1 MYYFVPHLVLQFM
14 VMSFINVIFW
24 CFSIVSL
31 LVLYYILVLKSVFM
45 IEKSEMGFD
54 GVIIKS
60 TSSKESEKFQITSR

>member
-14 VMSFINVIFW
+14 VVSFINVIFW

-60 TSSKESEKFQITSR
+60 TSSKESENFQITSR

>member
-1 MYYFVPHLVLQFM
+1 
-14 VMSFINVIFW
+14 
-24 CFSIVSL
+24 
-31 LVLYYILVLKSVFM
+31 M

>member
-1 MYYFVPHLVLQFM
+1 M
-14 VMSFINVIFW
+14 VMSFIDVIFW

-54 GVIIKS
+54 SVIIKS

>member
-1 MYYFVPHLVLQFM
+1 M
-14 VMSFINVIFW
+14 VMSFIDVIFW